1 MKKRNQSEAVS
12 APEQTSRVRFEI
24 GRKNFFGQGAVI
36 LLALAIVFRV
46 IGCWGQWGDRIFFA
60 MDISLPILSCLLY
73 ILCIYFLGR
82 KLFSLSFL
90 PVLAGAVFFSYKAL
104 GCGNMIYTVLYVL
117 FCAIV
122 AVVYACT
129 MFGTI
134 RTKWLLP
141 PLFALPF
148 VFFVIRD
155 LPALSDTANPVTFA
169 AGMQEMSVLCMLLG
183 MLFASLGIRRRR
195 PPEIPVIE
203 GEAVEPEPMP
213 EFGEVLTEAETEKP
227 ESAPTELEYAPEEP
241 ESASTEAEQA
251 EAEQPE
257 LPYETQPQEI
267 RNEE

>member
-1 MKKRNQSEAVS
+1 MKKRIQSEAVS
-12 APEQTSRVRFEI
+12 APEQGSKVRFAI
-24 GRKNFFGQGAVI
+24 GRKSFFGQGAVI
-36 LLALAIVFRV
+36 LLTLAIVFRL

-60 MDISLPILSCLLY
+60 MDISLPVLSCLLY
-73 ILCIYFLGR
+73 ALCIYFLGR
-82 KLFSLSFL
+82 KGFFLSFL

-155 LPALSDTANPVTFA
+155 LPALGDTANPVTFA
-169 AGMQEMSVLCMLLG
+169 AGMQEMAVLCMLLG

-195 PPEIPVIE
+195 PPEIPVVE

-213 EFGEVLTEAETEKP
+213 TFEEVLP
-227 ESAPTELEYAPEEP
+227 EPSPAEP
-241 ESASTEAEQA
+241 EPDLTEPEPSPAEPEPDLTEPEQA
-251 EAEQPE
+251 EAE
-257 LPYETQPQEI
+257 LSYETQTQEI
-267 RNEE
+267 RDEE

>member
-24 GRKNFFGQGAVI
+24 GRKSFFGQGAVI

-46 IGCWGQWGDRIFFA
+46 IGCWGQWGDRVFFA
-60 MDISLPILSCLLY
+60 MDISLPVLSCLLY
-73 ILCIYFLGR
+73 ALCIYFLGR
-82 KLFSLSFL
+82 KGFFLSFL

-104 GCGNMIYTVLYVL
+104 GCGNMIYTVLYLL
-117 FCAIV
+117 FCTIV

-148 VFFVIRD
+148 AFFVIRD
-155 LPALSDTANPVTFA
+155 LPALGDTANPVTFA
-169 AGMQEMSVLCMLLG
+169 AGMQEMAVLCMLLG

-195 PPEIPVIE
+195 PPEIPVVE

-213 EFGEVLTEAETEKP
+213 EFGEVLPEVETEEP
-227 ESAPTELEYAPEEP
+227 ESAPEEP
-241 ESASTEAEQA
+241 EQA
-251 EAEQPE
+251 EEEQPE

-267 RNEE
+267 QNEE